1 MVGRAGGL
9 QLATTNTA
17 GNNGTNESPTRT
29 VSLVT
34 IGQPAAVNAS
44 SHPTLVSSLSSPPRQ
59 RTASGTIGIVQSPQ
73 PTLVLTSTPNLVR
86 TCGGAFPTPLSSVS
100 NLVPC
105 PQSATPPRKR
115 LRLSDLQE
123 RPPPNEEVGALR
135 RKVLEHKM
143 TKMRVERERYAEHAF
158 ELFFLQAGG
167 IMMDYHVWRKKAPTA
182 QFLHFLR
189 SHRLDPEDDDED
201 LTLLL
206 SAASTSGSTQSS
218 QSTEIKIPGVGATP
232 VAISTTLPP
241 AVAQLNQQGKTI

>member
-1 MVGRAGGL
+1 MTRILNIAPSPRVNVVGVSQVPGRGGTL
-9 QLATTNTA
+9 QLATANTA
-17 GNNGTNESPTRT
+17 GNSGTGDSPGRGT

-59 RTASGTIGIVQSPQ
+59 RTASGAIGIVQSPP

-86 TCGGAFPTPLSSVS
+86 TCGTFATPLSSTS
-100 NLVPC
+100 NLVSCSQTSGP
-105 PQSATPPRKR
+105 ARKR
-115 LRLSDLQE
+115 LRLSELQE
-123 RPPPNEEVGALR
+123 KPPPNEEVGALR

-143 TKMRVERERYAEHAF
+143 AKMRVERERYAEHAF

-167 IMMDYHVWRKKAPTA
+167 IMMDYHLWRKRAPTP

-201 LTLLL
+201 
-206 SAASTSGSTQSS
+206 G
-218 QSTEIKIPGVGATP
+218 IR
-232 VAISTTLPP
+232 
-241 AVAQLNQQGKTI
+241 